1 MNAGSASRARSGK
14 IVAMDK
20 RTFFDIM
27 GTAPATITVVTTVD
41 AEGRPRGLTVGA
53 VTSVSAEPPSLLIS
67 LDHRSRSLPLL
78 LAAGRFAVNYLRGD
92 RAEVSR
98 RFAMPV
104 DDRFEDIA
112 WRPGSTGM
120 PILYE
125 DSLSW
130 LECRIEQVIESGDHV
145 LLIAAVEDGA
155 APPAGS
161 RPLMYFR
168 HHYEA
173 WPGDVEDPRATT
185 PREGSLP
192 EMPTERPNDSAPGT
206 RSTSPTRS

>member
-1 MNAGSASRARSGK
+1 MP
-14 IVAMDK
+14 MDK

-27 GTAPATITVVTTVD
+27 GTAPATVTVVTTIG
-41 AEGRPRGLTVGA
+41 AEGEPRGLTVGA

-67 LDHRSRSLPLL
+67 LDHRAGSLKDL

-98 RFAMPV
+98 RFSTPV
-104 DDRFEDIA
+104 QDRFAGIE
-112 WRPGSTGM
+112 WRPGTTGV
-120 PILYE
+120 PILYD

-130 LECRIEQVIESGDHV
+130 LECRIEQVVESGDHV
-145 LLIAAVEDGA
+145 VLIAAVVDGA
-155 APPAGS
+155 APPPGS

-173 WPGDVEDPRATT
+173 WPGKVEDPLATA
-185 PREGSLP
+185 PKEGSVP
-192 EMPTERPNDSAPGT
+192 ERQTQPPTRTEQGTDPAPET
-206 RSTSPTRS
+206 RSTSSRRS

>member
-1 MNAGSASRARSGK
+1 
-14 IVAMDK
+14 MDQ

-27 GTAPATITVVTTVD
+27 GTAPATVTVVTTIGPGG
-41 AEGRPRGLTVGA
+41 EPRGLTVGA

-67 LDHRSRSLPLL
+67 LDQRSRSLPDL

-98 RFAMPV
+98 RFAAAI
-104 DDRFEDIA
+104 DDRFAGIE
-112 WRPGSTGM
+112 WRVGSTGV

-145 LLIAAVEDGA
+145 VIIAAAVDGVP
-155 APPAGS
+155 PPAGS
-161 RPLMYFR
+161 RPLVYFR

-173 WPGDVEDPRATT
+173 WPGRVDDPRATT
-185 PREGSLP
+185 REEGLSP
-192 EMPTERPNDSAPGT
+192 PAHPPPASST
-206 RSTSPTRS
+206 RS

>member
-1 MNAGSASRARSGK
+1 
-14 IVAMDK
+14 MDR

-27 GTAPATITVVTTVD
+27 GTAPATVTVVTTLDVD
-41 AEGRPRGLTVGA
+41 GNPRGLTVGA

-67 LDHRSRSLPLL
+67 LDRRSRSLALL
-78 LAAGRFAVNYLRGD
+78 RTAGRFAVNYLRGD

-98 RFAMPV
+98 RFSMPI
-104 DDRFEDIA
+104 DDRFVGIA
-112 WRPGSTGM
+112 WRPGSTGV

-130 LECRIEQVIESGDHV
+130 LECRIEQVIESGDHFV
-145 LLIAAVEDGA
+145 LIAAVEDGA
-155 APPAGS
+155 APPPGS

-173 WPGDVEDPRATT
+173 WPGQVEDPQVTT
-185 PREGSLP
+185 PRAG
-192 EMPTERPNDSAPGT
+192 SAPTTPEGLPDDPPPET
-206 RSTSPTRS
+206 RSTSSARS